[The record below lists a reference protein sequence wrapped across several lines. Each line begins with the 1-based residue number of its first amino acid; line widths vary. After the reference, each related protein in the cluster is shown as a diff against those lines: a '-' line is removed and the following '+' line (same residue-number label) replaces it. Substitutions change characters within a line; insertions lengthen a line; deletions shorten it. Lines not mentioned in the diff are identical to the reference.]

1 MQIEIDEKLISNVG
15 KIAIK
20 YGLDLV
26 LLFGSQ
32 SNGRIHKE
40 SDVDVAYLS
49 NRSLDFEQEYR
60 LNYEFTN
67 VFRHDRVDTVDLKKA
82 KPLLMY
88 AIFQHP
94 KILFQTDSQTF
105 FHYRAYAFKKYVEA
119 KPLYEER
126 ARRLYER
133 VNIRPVPK

>member
-1 MQIEIDEKLISNVG
+1 MQIKIDEKLYNNVE
-15 KIAIK
+15 KLALK

-49 NRSLDFEQEYR
+49 NKLLSFEQEFH
-60 LNYEFTN
+60 LNYELTN
-67 VFRHDRVDTVDLKKA
+67 VFRYDRVDTVDLKKA

-94 KILFQTDSQTF
+94 KILFQADNKLF
-105 FHYRAYAFKKYVEA
+105 FQYRSYAFKRYIES
-119 KPLYEER
+119 KPLYQEK
-126 ARRLYER
+126 AKRLYEQF
-133 VNIRPVPK
+133 NIINQ